1 MGKIK
6 AFWEDMKKEMAK
18 VSWPSMPE
26 LQESTMVV
34 VVYAILLSIVVFVID
49 QAYST
54 ALEFLYQ

>member
-34 VVYAILLSIVVFVID
+34 VVYAILLSIIVFVID
-49 QAYST
+49 QSYSFI
-54 ALEFLYQ
+54 LDLLYK

>member
-1 MGKIK
+1 MGKIA
-6 AFWEDMKKEMAK
+6 AFWDDMKKEMAK